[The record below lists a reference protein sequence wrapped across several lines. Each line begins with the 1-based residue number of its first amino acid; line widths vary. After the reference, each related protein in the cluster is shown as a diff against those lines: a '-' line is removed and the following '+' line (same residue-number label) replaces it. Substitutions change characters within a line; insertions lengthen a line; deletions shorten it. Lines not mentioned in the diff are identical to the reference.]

1 MKVFVFLFLFWT
13 SNIWSFEI
21 LLEENRAETGTVGYV
36 DVVKIFNI
44 YSSSFKE
51 NFNKEVD
58 ERQKKV
64 NEIKKELDHYV
75 AKKEKLET
83 EYQIAKMLEE
93 FYKNIQLQKL
103 ETSSQTYSTS
113 STSTNSVDIST
124 SSLDFSTNTFQI
136 SNSTFSKEIVNSVVS
151 STENF
156 QISNS
161 TLPAKNNEDE
171 TIVSTTNSST
181 TDLNSVKEPYIMM
194 PGVGK
199 FPLSNYK
206 FSISSSTLEISN
218 AITQLDQIIS
228 KLRKDISEL
237 KKKYD
242 EELSKKAT
250 RENEKIFKKIYD
262 AIEEVSREEK
272 VSIVVDKKSI
282 LFGRKTVDLTDKVIE
297 KLRRE

>member
-21 LLEENRAETGTVGYV
+21 LLEENKAETGTVGYV

-51 NFNKEVD
+51 NFNKELD

-64 NEIKKELDHYV
+64 DEIKKELDHYV

-136 SNSTFSKEIVNSVVS
+136 SNST
-151 STENF
+151 
-156 QISNS
+156 
-161 TLPAKNNEDE
+161 LPAKNNEDE
-171 TIVSTTNSST
+171 TIVSTTNPST
-181 TDLNSVKEPYIMM
+181 TNLNSVEEPYIMM

-206 FSISSSTLEISN
+206 FSTSSSTLEISN

-228 KLRKDISEL
+228 KLRKDIYEL

>member
-21 LLEENRAETGTVGYV
+21 LLEENKAETGTVGYV

-64 NEIKKELDHYV
+64 DEIKKELDHYV

-93 FYKNIQLQKL
+93 FYKNIQSQKL

-113 STSTNSVDIST
+113 SISTNSVDIST

-136 SNSTFSKEIVNSVVS
+136 SNSTLPVKSN
-151 STENF
+151 EN
-156 QISNS
+156 
-161 TLPAKNNEDE
+161 E
-171 TIVSTTNSST
+171 TIISTTNFST
-181 TDLNSVKEPYIMM
+181 TTVNIDKEPYIMM

-206 FSISSSTLEISN
+206 FSISSSTLDISN

-228 KLRKDISEL
+228 KLKNEISEL

>member
-1 MKVFVFLFLFWT
+1 MKVFVFLFFFWT

-51 NFNKEVD
+51 NFNKEVY

-64 NEIKKELDHYV
+64 DEIKKELDHYV

-93 FYKNIQLQKL
+93 FYKNIQSQKL
-103 ETSSQTYSTS
+103 EISSQTYSTS
-113 STSTNSVDIST
+113 SISTNSVDIST
-124 SSLDFSTNTFQI
+124 SSLNFSTNTSQI

-161 TLPAKNNEDE
+161 TLPVKSNENE
-171 TIVSTTNSST
+171 TIISTTTVNI
-181 TDLNSVKEPYIMM
+181 DKEPYIMM

-199 FPLSNYK
+199 LPLSNYK
-206 FSISSSTLEISN
+206 FSISSSSLEISN
-218 AITQLDQIIS
+218 AITQLEQIIS
-228 KLRKDISEL
+228 KLKNEISEL

-242 EELSKKAT
+242 QELSKKAT

-282 LFGRKTVDLTDKVIE
+282 LFGRKTVDLTNKVIE
-297 KLRRE
+297 KLRKE

>member
-13 SNIWSFEI
+13 SNNWSFEI
-21 LLEENRAETGTVGYV
+21 LLEENKAETGTVGYV

-64 NEIKKELDHYV
+64 DEIKKELDHYV

-103 ETSSQTYSTS
+103 ETSSQTYSTF

-136 SNSTFSKEIVNSVVS
+136 SNST
-151 STENF
+151 
-156 QISNS
+156 
-161 TLPAKNNEDE
+161 LRAKNNEDE

-181 TDLNSVKEPYIMM
+181 TDLNSIKEPYIMM

-206 FSISSSTLEISN
+206 FSISSSTLDISN

-228 KLRKDISEL
+228 KLKNEISEL

-242 EELSKKAT
+242 EELSKKAI

-282 LFGRKTVDLTDKVIE
+282 LFGRKTLDLTDKVIE

>member
-1 MKVFVFLFLFWT
+1 MKVFLSLFFLFSYNFLF
-13 SNIWSFEI
+13 SVEI
-21 LLEENRAETGTVGYV
+21 LLEENKAESGTVGYV

-44 YSSSFKE
+44 CSVSFKE
-51 NFNKEVD
+51 NFDKEVE

-64 NEIKKELDHYV
+64 DELKKEIDHYI

-103 ETSSQTYSTS
+103 EISSQTYSTS
-113 STSTNSVDIST
+113 SISTNSVDIST

-136 SNSTFSKEIVNSVVS
+136 SNSTFSKEVVNSVVS

-161 TLPAKNNEDE
+161 TLPVKSNENE
-171 TIVSTTNSST
+171 TIISTTNFPT
-181 TDLNSVKEPYIMM
+181 TKVNIDKEPYIMM

-218 AITQLDQIIS
+218 AITQLDQLIS
-228 KLRKDISEL
+228 KLKNDISEL

-242 EELSKKAT
+242 EELSKKASK
-250 RENEKIFKKIYD
+250 EKNK
-262 AIEEVSREEK
+262 R
-272 VSIVVDKKSI
+272 
-282 LFGRKTVDLTDKVIE
+282 
-297 KLRRE
+297 

>member
-1 MKVFVFLFLFWT
+1 V
-13 SNIWSFEI
+13 EI
-21 LLEENRAETGTVGYV
+21 LLEENKAESGTVGYV

-44 YSSSFKE
+44 CSVSFKE
-51 NFNKEVD
+51 NFDKEVE

-64 NEIKKELDHYV
+64 DELKKEIDHYI

-103 ETSSQTYSTS
+103 EISSQTYSTS
-113 STSTNSVDIST
+113 SISTNSVDIST

-136 SNSTFSKEIVNSVVS
+136 SNSTLPVKSN
-151 STENF
+151 EN
-156 QISNS
+156 
-161 TLPAKNNEDE
+161 E
-171 TIVSTTNSST
+171 TIISTTNFPT
-181 TDLNSVKEPYIMM
+181 TKVNIDKEPYIMM

-218 AITQLDQIIS
+218 AITQLDQLIS
-228 KLRKDISEL
+228 KLKNDISEL

-242 EELSKKAT
+242 EELSKKASK
-250 RENEKIFKKIYD
+250 ENEKIFKKIYD
-262 AIEEVSREEK
+262 AIEEVSREER
-272 VSIVVDKKSI
+272 VSIVIDKKSI

-297 KLRRE
+297 KLRE